1 MKYSPAPKLIVVDG
15 LSGSGKT
22 TTCRWLAQHLHEQ
35 HLPTRAVYEADV
47 PHPLH
52 WWQYWDGH
60 QHLAPDFDQVT
71 SAQYMQTSIEKWTQF
86 IDHLHT
92 SDDIVVI
99 EGVVYCLAV
108 WFFLQG
114 DVAPAQIATYIQRV
128 EAIMAPIA
136 PLLVYLRQDSIA
148 THTRTVWSSRG
159 SALEQELIRNM
170 ERTRYF
176 RHRQLRGFAGVI
188 ALWEDTQA
196 LTDTLFAT
204 HRIPKLV
211 LEITP
216 GDWDSYYT
224 QIRNTVVRG
233 QSD

>member
-1 MKYSPAPKLIVVDG
+1 MQHSRLPKLIVVDG

-22 TTCRWLAQHLHEQ
+22 TTCRWLAQHLHQ
-35 HLPTRAVYEADV
+35 PHRPIRVVYEADV

-52 WWQYWDGH
+52 WWQYWNGDH
-60 QHLAPDFDQVT
+60 HLAPDFDQVT
-71 SAQYMQTSIEKWTQF
+71 PEHSMQTSLEKWTQF

-92 SDDIVVI
+92 SDDSVVI
-99 EGVVYCLAV
+99 EGVMYCLAV
-108 WFFLQG
+108 GFFRQG
-114 DVAPAQIATYIQRV
+114 DVAPAQIATYIHRV
-128 EAIMAPIA
+128 EALMAPIA

-148 THTRTVWSSRG
+148 THTRTVWTSRG
-159 SALEQELIRNM
+159 RAITQELITNM

-204 HRIPKLV
+204 HQIPKLV
-211 LEITP
+211 LEVTP
-216 GDWDSYYT
+216 GDWDSYYR
-224 QIRNTVVRG
+224 QIGNAVGRG